1 MKEKI
6 GNAKLR
12 MSIFMPMSIIFI
24 LAIVTGIM
32 APEAFFKAE
41 NSIAEFAFV
50 NFGWLFQ
57 ISGNIFLFMCLYLM
71 FSKYGNI
78 KLGGKDAKPELS
90 YWSWFA
96 ISLCAGI
103 GTGVLFWG
111 VVEPLTHMYAPP
123 EILGLAPGS
132 EAAAMFSMTQTLIH
146 WTYIPYAMYAIAGV
160 GIAYA
165 VYNAKLPFQV
175 SSTLYPIFGKK
186 IQGAVGAVVDNV
198 CLFAIAGGVA
208 AILGVGTMQI
218 GSGLNILTG
227 IQTGKVLWTAIVA
240 LIVATYIISSYTGL
254 HKGIRWLSDNNAK
267 LFLVMMTF
275 IFIFGPTRF
284 ILNFGT
290 QSTGHFIQNFFERT
304 HFLSPID
311 GSPWPRWWPIY
322 YWAIWLAYAPLS
334 GMFFARISKGRT
346 IKEFMMV
353 NLVLPA
359 TFGLIWFS
367 VFGGSAIH
375 LQMNGAQIFEAMQ
388 ASGNE
393 VAIFTF
399 LKSFPASGL
408 TSWIYIV
415 AIFVS
420 IVTLADSMTST
431 ISSLSTSAYN
441 NAEQE
446 APGKVKIFWGVV
458 MSSLAIINLL
468 SAGGKISGIDATKQ
482 ISTVAG
488 FPILFFMVLMAFTS
502 MYMIMNQEKFDVVNY
517 PETAKVEIDELAESA
532 SE

>member
-1 MKEKI
+1 MQKLEK
-6 GNAKLR
+6 ASLR
-12 MSIFMPMSIIFI
+12 MSIFVPMSIFFVF
-24 LAIVTGIM
+24 AIVTGIV
-32 APEAFFKAE
+32 APEAFFNAE
-41 NSIAEFAFV
+41 NAIAEFAFL

-57 ISGNIFLFMCLYLM
+57 ISGNIFLFMCLYLI
-71 FSKYGNI
+71 FSKYGDI
-78 KLGGKDAKPELS
+78 KLGGKDAQPELS
-90 YWSWFA
+90 YWNWFA

-123 EILGLAPGS
+123 EVLGLTPGS

-160 GIAYA
+160 GIAFA

-175 SSTLYPIFGKK
+175 SSMLYPLFGKK
-186 IQGAVGAVVDNV
+186 IQGTVGAVVDNI

-227 IQTGKVLWTAIVA
+227 IQPGKVIWIAIVA
-240 LIVATYIISSYTGL
+240 AIVATYIISSYTGL
-254 HKGIRWLSDNNAK
+254 QRGIRWLSDNNAK
-267 LFLVMMTF
+267 LFFVMMLF
-275 IFIFGPTRF
+275 ILLFGPTRF

-304 HFLSPID
+304 HFMSPVD

-346 IKEFMMV
+346 IRQFMMV

-367 VFGGSAIH
+367 VFGGAAVN
-375 LQMNGAQIFEAMQ
+375 LQMNGAGIFEAMQ
-388 ASGNE
+388 AGGNE
-393 VAIFTF
+393 VAVFAF
-399 LKSFPASGL
+399 LKNFPASGL
-408 TSWIYIV
+408 TSIIYII

-441 NAEQE
+441 NADVE
-446 APGKVKIFWGVV
+446 APGQVKIFWGVV

-488 FPILFFMVLMAFTS
+488 FPILFLMLAMACTS
-502 MYMIMNQEKFDVVNY
+502 MYMIVKQEKYDVMNCS
-517 PETAKVEIDELAESA
+517 ETAEVDKTVMVQSH

>member
-1 MKEKI
+1 MQKLEKA
-6 GNAKLR
+6 NLR
-12 MSIFMPMSIIFI
+12 MSIFIPMSLFFVF
-24 LAIVTGIM
+24 AIVTGVV
-32 APEAFFKAE
+32 APEAFFNAL
-41 NSIAEFAFV
+41 NNTAEFAFL

-57 ISGNIFLFMCLYLM
+57 ISGNIFLFMCLYLT
-71 FSKYGNI
+71 FSKYGDI

-90 YWSWFA
+90 YWNWFA

-103 GTGVLFWG
+103 GTGILFWG

-123 EILGLAPGS
+123 EILGLTPGS

-160 GIAYA
+160 GIAFA
-165 VYNAKLPFQV
+165 VYNVKLPFQV
-175 SSTLYPIFGKK
+175 SSMLYPLFGKK
-186 IQGAVGAVVDNV
+186 IQGTVGAVVDNI

-227 IQTGKVLWTAIVA
+227 VQPGKALWIAIVVG
-240 LIVATYIISSYTGL
+240 IVATYIISSYTGL
-254 HKGIRWLSDNNAK
+254 QRGIRWLSDNNAK
-267 LFLVMMTF
+267 LFLVMMIF

-304 HFLSPID
+304 HFMSPVD

-334 GMFFARISKGRT
+334 GMFFARISRGRT

-353 NLVLPA
+353 NLILPA

-367 VFGGSAIH
+367 IFGGAAVN
-375 LQMNGAQIFEAMQ
+375 LQMNGAGIFEAMQ
-388 ASGNE
+388 SGGNE
-393 VAIFTF
+393 VAVFAF
-399 LKSFPASGL
+399 LKNFPGFSL
-408 TSWIYIV
+408 TSIIYII

-441 NAEQE
+441 NAEVE
-446 APGKVKIFWGVV
+446 APGQVKIFWGVV

-488 FPILFFMVLMAFTS
+488 FPILFLMIAMAFTS
-502 MYMIMNQEKFDVVNY
+502 MYMIVKHEKYDVANC
-517 PETAKVEIDELAESA
+517 PETAEVDKEA
-532 SE
+532 

>member
-1 MKEKI
+1 MENSKK
-6 GNAKLR
+6 AKLR
-12 MSIFMPMSIIFI
+12 LSIFIPMSIIFV
-24 LAIVTGIM
+24 LAIVTGIV
-32 APEAFFKAE
+32 APEAFFNAE

-57 ISGNIFLFMCLYLM
+57 ISGVIFLFMCLYLM

-78 KLGGKDAKPELS
+78 RLGGKDAKPELS
-90 YWSWFA
+90 FWNWFA

-111 VVEPLTHMYAPP
+111 VVEPLTHMFNPP
-123 EILGLAPGS
+123 EGLGLVAGS
-132 EAAAMFSMTQTLIH
+132 EAAAMFSMTQTFIH

-175 SSTLYPIFGKK
+175 SSTLYPLFGKRIK
-186 IQGAVGAVVDNV
+186 GTIGAVVDNV

-227 IQTGKVLWTAIVA
+227 IETGKVLWIAIVA
-240 LIVATYIISSYTGL
+240 LIVLTYIISSYTGL
-254 HKGIRWLSDNNAK
+254 QKGIRWLSDNNAK
-267 LFLVMMTF
+267 LFIAMLVF
-275 IFIFGPTRF
+275 IFVFGPTRF

-290 QSTGHFIQNFFERT
+290 QSTGHFIQNFFQQT
-304 HFLSPID
+304 TYLSPIE
-311 GSPWPRWWPIY
+311 GSAWPRWWPIY

-346 IKEFMMV
+346 IKQFMLV

-367 VFGGSAIH
+367 VFGGAAVN
-375 LQMNGAQIFEAMQ
+375 LQMNGAGIFEAMK
-388 ASGNE
+388 SGGNE
-393 VAIFTF
+393 VAVFSF
-399 LKSFPASGL
+399 LKNFPLPTL
-408 TSWIYIV
+408 TSIIYIV

-431 ISSLSTSAYN
+431 ISSLSTKAYN
-441 NAEQE
+441 SIEAE
-446 APGKVKIFWGVV
+446 APGKVKIFWGIV

-502 MYMIMNQEKFDVVNY
+502 LYMIIKQEKYDVVNC
-517 PETAKVEIDELAESA
+517 PDTAKIDKDVVRID
-532 SE
+532 

>member
-1 MKEKI
+1 MKKLEK
-6 GNAKLR
+6 ASLR
-12 MSIFMPMSIIFI
+12 MSIFIPMSIIFL
-24 LAIVTGIM
+24 LAIITGIV
-32 APEAFFKAE
+32 APEAFFNAE
-41 NSIAEFAFV
+41 NAIAQFAFE

-57 ISGNIFLFMCLYLM
+57 ISGLIFLALCIYLM
-71 FSKYGNI
+71 CSKYGQI
-78 KLGGKDAKPELS
+78 KLGGPDAKPELS
-90 YWSWFA
+90 YWNWFA

-111 VVEPLTHMYAPP
+111 VVEPLTHMYNPP
-123 EILGLAPGS
+123 EVLGLTPGS

-146 WTYIPYAMYAIAGV
+146 WTFLPYGMYAIAGV
-160 GIAYA
+160 TIAFC

-175 SSTLYPIFGKK
+175 SSTLYPFFGEK
-186 IQGAVGAVVDNV
+186 IKGSVGAIVDNIS
-198 CLFAIAGGVA
+198 LFAIAGGVS

-227 IQTGKVLWTAIVA
+227 IETGKMLWIAIVA
-240 LIVATYIISSYTGL
+240 GIVLTYVISSYTGL
-254 HKGIRWLSDNNAK
+254 QRGIKWLSDNNAK
-267 LFLVMMTF
+267 LFIVMLVFVF
-275 IFIFGPTRF
+275 ILGPSRF
-284 ILNFGT
+284 IVNFGT

-304 HFLSPID
+304 LYMSPID

-322 YWAIWLAYAPLS
+322 YWAIWLAYAPLT

-359 TFGLIWFS
+359 TFGLIWFA
-367 VFGGSAIH
+367 VFGGAAVN
-375 LQMNGAQIFEAMQ
+375 LQMNGAGIVEAMK
-388 ASGNE
+388 AGGNE
-393 VAIFTF
+393 VAVFEF
-399 LKSFPASGL
+399 LKNFPGFKV
-408 TSWIYIV
+408 TSIIYIV

-431 ISSLSTSAYN
+431 ISSLSTTAYN
-441 NAEQE
+441 DDQAE
-446 APGKVKIFWGVV
+446 APGQVKIFWGVV

-488 FPILFFMVLMAFTS
+488 FPILFFMLAMAAGGV
-502 MYMIMNQEKFDVVNY
+502 YMIVNHKKY
-517 PETAKVEIDELAESA
+517 DKVNGMKEESK
-532 SE
+532 

>member
-1 MKEKI
+1 MAKI
-6 GNAKLR
+6 NKANLR
-12 MSIFMPMSIIFI
+12 MSIFLPMSIIFI
-24 LAIVTGIM
+24 LAIVIGLV
-32 APEAFFKAE
+32 APEAFFNAE
-41 NSIAEFAFV
+41 NAIAEYAFV

-71 FSKYGNI
+71 FSKYGDI
-78 KLGGKDAKPELS
+78 KLGGKDAKPDLS
-90 YWSWFA
+90 YWNWFA

-103 GTGVLFWG
+103 GTGILFWG

-123 EILGLAPGS
+123 DVLGLVPGS
-132 EAAAMFSMTQTLIH
+132 EAAAMFSMSQTLIH

-160 GIAYA
+160 GIAFA

-175 SSTLYPIFGKK
+175 SSMLYPIFGKRIK
-186 IQGAVGAVVDNV
+186 GSVGAIVDNI

-227 IQTGKVLWTAIVA
+227 IQTGKVLWIAIVA
-240 LIVATYIISSYTGL
+240 VIVATYVISSYTGL
-254 HKGIRWLSDNNAK
+254 QKGIRWLSDNNAK
-267 LFLVMMTF
+267 LFIAMLVF
-275 IFIFGPTRF
+275 IFVFGPTRF

-290 QSTGHFIQNFFERT
+290 QSTGHFIQTFFERT
-304 HFLSPID
+304 HFLSPIE

-346 IKEFMMV
+346 IRQFMMM

-367 VFGGSAIH
+367 VFGGAAVN
-375 LQMNGAQIFEAMQ
+375 LQMNGAGIFEAMQ
-388 ASGNE
+388 AGGNE
-393 VAIFTF
+393 VAVFTF
-399 LKSFPASGL
+399 LKSFPLSGL
-408 TSWIYIV
+408 MSIIYIV
-415 AIFVS
+415 AIYVS

-431 ISSLSTSAYN
+431 ISSLSTTAFNSA
-441 NAEQE
+441 EVE

-468 SAGGKISGIDATKQ
+468 ASGGKISGIDATKQ

-488 FPILFFMVLMAFTS
+488 FPILFLMVAMAFTS
-502 MYMIMNQEKFDVVNY
+502 MYMIVNHKKYDVINC
-517 PETAKVEIDELAESA
+517 PDTAKIDKEVMVEAE
-532 SE
+532 